1 MEDSTM
7 VCDTA
12 WDEAPGRVVFKDRH
26 GWPVYVPQRMC
37 GKPRCFVPCD
47 PDNFGHPSF
56 MEVWCEHCDI
66 ELDPEWEWCPRCG
79 ARVREE
85 MLS

>member
-26 GWPVYVPQRMC
+26 GWPVYVP
-37 GKPRCFVPCD
+37 
-47 PDNFGHPSF
+47 
-56 MEVWCEHCDI
+56 
-66 ELDPEWEWCPRCG
+66 
-79 ARVREE
+79 
-85 MLS
+85 